1 MGKLRETWRELMRE
15 LRAARVEQR
24 MLDRQM
30 EERRFEERQARHE
43 AGIYEPPSHG
53 GP

>member
-1 MGKLRETWRELMRE
+1 MGRFRESWRELMRE

-30 EERRFEERQARHE
+30 EERHFEERQARHE
-43 AGIYEPPSHG
+43 AGFYEPPHPG

>member
-24 MLDRQM
+24 MVDRQM
-30 EERRFEERQARHE
+30 EERRFDERQARHE
-43 AGIYEPPSHG
+43 AGIYEPPHHG
-53 GP
+53 GI